1 MRAKKRRRPPEFA
14 LEVAFEQQVRRMPAA
29 RQAEFL
35 AWLRRWR
42 QQPDRVFWEITPTGE
57 RRRV

>member
-35 AWLRRWR
+35 AWLR
-42 QQPDRVFWEITPTGE
+42 E
-57 RRRV
+57 